1 MGIIR
6 DSFIIFKNWAEA
18 INALPEENQLE
29 TYKALIEYGL
39 HGQMPQDISPVSKAM
54 LISFSVGMEN
64 SIAKYN
70 ASVENGKL
78 GGRPPK
84 DKNLNK
90 PNENLDKPNKTQ
102 ENLDEPNPNLN
113 VNVNDNVYVNV
124 NDNVNNINNITSN
137 KLSTPKQSKLD
148 KKGVCNNAR
157 ARVRTT
163 PTFIKPTIEE
173 VQKYCDERKNN
184 VNAEKFWNFYESKGW
199 FVGKSKMKNWKAAV
213 ITWEQEDKEKSN
225 SPGNFKERMKKISSI
240 LEGVEF
246 EKG

>member
-6 DSFIIFKNWAEA
+6 DSFVIFKNWAEA

-29 TYKALIEYGL
+29 TYKALAEYGL
-39 HGQMPQDISPVSKAM
+39 KGEMPQDISPVSKAM
-54 LISFSVGMEN
+54 LISFSVSMESN
-64 SIAKYN
+64 IAKYN

-84 DKNLNK
+84 DKNQNK
-90 PNENLDKPNKTQ
+90 PNENLEEPNQTQ
-102 ENLDEPNPNLN
+102 ENLKEPTRNLN
-113 VNVNDNVYVNV
+113 VNVNDNVNVNV
-124 NDNVNNINNITSN
+124 NDNIYNNTNN
-137 KLSTPKQSKLD
+137 KLSITKKTELD

-213 ITWEQEDKEKSN
+213 ITWEQEDKRT
-225 SPGNFKERMKKISSI
+225 SPGDFKERMTKISEI
-240 LEGVEF
+240 LEDVEF

>member
-6 DSFIIFKNWAEA
+6 ESFVIFKNWAEA

-39 HGQMPQDISPVSKAM
+39 HGQIPQDISPVSKAM

-64 SIAKYN
+64 SICRYS

-84 DKNLNK
+84 DKNQNK
-90 PNENLDKPNKTQ
+90 PNENLEEPNQTQ
-102 ENLDEPNPNLN
+102 ENLKEPTRNLN
-113 VNVNDNVYVNV
+113 VNVNDNVNVNV
-124 NDNVNNINNITSN
+124 NDNIYNNTNN
-137 KLSTPKQSKLD
+137 KLSITKKTELD
-148 KKGVCNNAR
+148 KKGVCNNAH
-157 ARVRTT
+157 ARERTT

-173 VQKYCDERKNN
+173 VKNYCEERKNN

-199 FVGKSKMKNWKAAV
+199 IVGKTKMKNWKAAV

>member
-90 PNENLDKPNKTQ
+90 
-102 ENLDEPNPNLN
+102 
-113 VNVNDNVYVNV
+113 
-124 NDNVNNINNITSN
+124 
-137 KLSTPKQSKLD
+137 
-148 KKGVCNNAR
+148 NNAQLIYT
-157 ARVRTT
+157 AHS
-163 PTFIKPTIEE
+163 TFLLNSDDLRRDE
-173 VQKYCDERKNN
+173 VYLVEKDKY
-184 VNAEKFWNFYESKGW
+184 
-199 FVGKSKMKNWKAAV
+199 GKSSLYSLAEFKNLRVDA
-213 ITWEQEDKEKSN
+213 DYEKKYLTGQFGAIPYEN
-225 SPGNFKERMKKISSI
+225 EA
-240 LEGVEF
+240 E
-246 EKG
+246 